1 MYQQSVERGAKGRR
15 WLLAAQS
22 ALCGAAWALAS
33 FEPALALP
41 TGGAAQV
48 APGATLP
55 DISRAEGR
63 ITVKLNAPRTAIQ
76 WSGYDLAPDEL
87 VSYHFDQRSW
97 IVLNRID
104 SATPARIE
112 GVVEGRVGGAYGGNV
127 WFASRQGLIFG
138 RGVRVDAG
146 GLLAVAG
153 AFDLTGFLDSGQ
165 TRFSISDAAPDARIM
180 VLPDGRLTGHGGLV
194 GLAGPSLVTRSGAL
208 VSTTGDVL
216 YGAAQTFEIR
226 LAPGVGGD
234 FDLVDFV
241 VPSAA
246 LGTGDNVAA
255 DLAGETR
262 ANAVFLAAVNRSAL
276 TSAVVNLEGMVT
288 ATRARADGGDVVL
301 SGGGGIEGRQPAQ
314 FLPGAGAVDVHLNQ
328 TFADRDVTIETIG
341 RIVARPWLRPAE
353 EALDPPA
360 LIDDEPPPPL
370 EGEDEEPCEYYYC
383 EGGDEGYEEGGQ
395 NEDDD
400 FGFILSDA
408 ASALRLY
415 DNDAVALTITGGH
428 ARLVARDEASV
439 GRVISGGDVTVAG
452 RRVAANTLAAAGALQ
467 LEATDTDIVVAEI
480 DGGGG
485 TLRARRDVL
494 LSALSAQDALGVEAG
509 RDIQI
514 GDGLSEAKGLIRLVA
529 GRDISAEL
537 AAATFAE
544 AIASENVALR
554 VGTLRA
560 GVVSGGEVHAE
571 GGQVRIDEVTSAGDI
586 YVRALSGEARV
597 DRATAGDD
605 VYVLATHGDA
615 VLGSARGTGLAP
627 DTVGLSFSGNPDR
640 AGNGRVVQVD
650 SSDLDA
656 RLGLAGTGAVERAVT
671 RVNVQAGRDAQVELA
686 GETAGALQIQAMR
699 DASLTAPTAR
709 LEAVN
714 AGRDVTLTSLSG
726 GFSASGDLAA
736 GRRMTVRVAGD
747 GTFAGLKAGG
757 DLELET
763 AGQLRLGSAQG
774 ANVTLTASDLQAEG
788 DVVGA
793 LIVIASRAG
802 ALEVGGS
809 EPTTQ
814 ALHLSAAEFGRLG
827 ASSEVRLSAGASL
840 DGPQRDLLLRDL
852 AIDPSRTPS
861 VVFRVGAGAVARVVG
876 RVVPTSD
883 GGSLR
888 IGDATELGWRPQRIE
903 VTGSLGDALFADG
916 AYTQIKGFTEVKLAA
931 RKDILVGPSRFIDL
945 VRDLPASD
953 VNVQGGKPAGVAPLG
968 DEAYRIY
975 IATQRL
981 AVSADEKV
989 IQQNTAPDGSSG
1001 LLFTRPAQA
1010 VLTIDPPKTV
1020 ELFGVNFDSDGRLAM
1035 GPDAARNL
1043 SAMVVDAAGQ
1053 PIATPPGARYRFNT
1067 CDLNSGF
1074 CLGPGVSDEPKG
1086 LPQETG
1092 VVLSNGGTLAA
1103 FDLTSGGNLSARTP
1117 VDESAVS
1124 GQGLTTSAPLLE
1136 IRPAETDTP
1145 ETDLVVT
1152 GTGSEEIWR
1161 KRRRSREP

>member
-1 MYQQSVERGAKGRR
+1 M
-15 WLLAAQS
+15 
-22 ALCGAAWALAS
+22 
-33 FEPALALP
+33 
-41 TGGAAQV
+41 
-48 APGATLP
+48 
-55 DISRAEGR
+55 
-63 ITVKLNAPRTAIQ
+63 
-76 WSGYDLAPDEL
+76 
-87 VSYHFDQRSW
+87 
-97 IVLNRID
+97 
-104 SATPARIE
+104 
-112 GVVEGRVGGAYGGNV
+112 
-127 WFASRQGLIFG
+127 
-138 RGVRVDAG
+138 
-146 GLLAVAG
+146 
-153 AFDLTGFLDSGQ
+153 
-165 TRFSISDAAPDARIM
+165 
-180 VLPDGRLTGHGGLV
+180 
-194 GLAGPSLVTRSGAL
+194 
-208 VSTTGDVL
+208 
-216 YGAAQTFEIR
+216 
-226 LAPGVGGD
+226 
-234 FDLVDFV
+234 
-241 VPSAA
+241 
-246 LGTGDNVAA
+246 
-255 DLAGETR
+255 
-262 ANAVFLAAVNRSAL
+262 
-276 TSAVVNLEGMVT
+276 
-288 ATRARADGGDVVL
+288 
-301 SGGGGIEGRQPAQ
+301 
-314 FLPGAGAVDVHLNQ
+314 
-328 TFADRDVTIETIG
+328 
-341 RIVARPWLRPAE
+341 
-353 EALDPPA
+353 
-360 LIDDEPPPPL
+360 
-370 EGEDEEPCEYYYC
+370 
-383 EGGDEGYEEGGQ
+383 
-395 NEDDD
+395 
-400 FGFILSDA
+400 
-408 ASALRLY
+408 
-415 DNDAVALTITGGH
+415 
-428 ARLVARDEASV
+428 ARDEASV

-714 AGRDVTLTSLSG
+714 AGRDVTLTSLSGGFSANQPLIAARNLTVVAAGAVRLGQARADAGSLSFIGASVAADLVVAKEDLTLKARAGGVSVGAYEAGRDLSLEGAAIELAGGLKPVGRDLSVVTSGAFRAPQPLIAGRNLMLDVAQGAALGEAAAGGTVSLRVGGLLSLDAASGASIQVEAGELRLQRVDVEALRARQDLSITTQAALTLGDLRAEGGTLTLQAPSLTTGRLTAGLDLTLVATAGDVSADGYAVGRDLAITGVNIDLGQTLAPVARDLSITALG